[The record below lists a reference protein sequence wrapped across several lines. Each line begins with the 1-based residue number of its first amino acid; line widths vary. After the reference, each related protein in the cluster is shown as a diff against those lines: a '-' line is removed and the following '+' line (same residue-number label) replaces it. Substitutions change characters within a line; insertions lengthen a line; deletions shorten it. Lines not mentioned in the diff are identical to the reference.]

1 MRPIILLQ
9 ARTNSSR
16 LPGKVLLPVEGIP
29 VVVLAA
35 LRAANTGL
43 RVVVVT
49 SQEKSDDELCS
60 VLDSHNAEFFRGDL
74 ENTLKRF
81 VDALE
86 GEADDQIV
94 VRLTGD
100 NVVPDGTLI
109 DEVLEDFR
117 NRDLKYLCCGGEDS
131 GLPYGVSLE
140 VMFVKDLRR
149 ALRESK
155 FPADLEHVTP
165 PIISRYG
172 RASFKRYIGY
182 EMASYRCTID
192 TLDDYLRVCRMF
204 KCGHDPVALSFDSL
218 LKNLREISDLTVVGR
233 PCSRLVLG
241 TAQLGFPYGI
251 VNVVGQPDYDQA
263 RDIIHTAISNGVTYL
278 DTARAYKDSEA
289 ILGRSLSEG
298 WSSRAS
304 VVTKLSPLPEC
315 VESTPADTVKLYV
328 ERSIY
333 QSCQALNANYLD
345 VMLLHRADHLWAWGG
360 AVIESLR
367 AFKGNGQ
374 LGRIGVSIQSPDEA
388 LSVLECSDVEFLQL
402 PFNIL
407 DGRWEQVIKLICDIK
422 RSRPLTVH
430 VRSVLLQGLL
440 TSSDSELWQRANC
453 LESSKVVEWLQE
465 KANTLTNSSVPELCI
480 RFVASLGWVD
490 GVVLGVE
497 TLEQLIENLTILD
510 SPLWDSEIT
519 NSIVKDRPELSSDTL
534 NPSKW
539 GIPSV

>member
-1 MRPIILLQ
+1 MRPVILLQ

-16 LPGKVLLPVEGIP
+16 LPGKVLLPIEGLP

-35 LRAANTGL
+35 LRAASTGH
-43 RVVVVT
+43 RVMVVT
-49 SQEKSDDELCS
+49 SQENSDDELS
-60 VLDSHNAEFFRGDL
+60 DVLDSHNVECFRGDL
-74 ENTLKRF
+74 NNTLKRF

-86 GEADDQIV
+86 GEPDDQIV

-117 NRDLKYLCCGGEDS
+117 NRNLKYLCCGGEGS

-140 VMFVKDLRR
+140 VMFAGDLRG

-155 FPADLEHVTP
+155 LLSDLEHVTP
-165 PIISRYG
+165 PIISKYG
-172 RASFKRYIGY
+172 RVSFKRHIGY
-182 EMASYRCTID
+182 AMASYRCTID

-204 KCGHDPVALSFDSL
+204 KDSDNPVALSLDSL
-218 LKNLREISDLTVVGR
+218 LKKLREISELTVVGK
-233 PCSRLVLG
+233 PCPRLVLG

-251 VNVVGQPDYDQA
+251 VNVVGKPDYDQA
-263 RDIIHTAISNGVTYL
+263 RNIVHTAISNGVIYL

-289 ILGRSLSEG
+289 ILGRALSEG

-304 VVTKLSPLPEC
+304 VVTKLSPLSEC
-315 VESTPADTVKLYV
+315 VENTATDTVKLYV
-328 ERSIY
+328 ERSFY
-333 QSCQALNANYLD
+333 QSCQALNTNYLD
-345 VMLLHRADHLWAWGG
+345 VMLLHRADHLWSWGG
-360 AVIESLR
+360 AVIESLSV
-367 AFKGNGQ
+367 FKDNGQ
-374 LGRIGVSIQSPDEA
+374 LGRVGVSIQSPDEA
-388 LSVLECSDVEFLQL
+388 LRVLDCADVEFLQL

-407 DGRWEQVIKLICDIK
+407 DGRWAQVVKRICDIK

-453 LESSKVVEWLQE
+453 YESLKVIEWLTD
-465 KANTLTNSSVPELCI
+465 KANTLTNGNVPELCI
-480 RFVASLGWVD
+480 RFVASLDWVD

-497 TLEQLIENLTILD
+497 TLEQLTENLTILD
-510 SPLWDSEIT
+510 CPLWGTEVIS
-519 NSIVKDRPELSSDTL
+519 SIVKDRPKLSSDTL

-539 GIPSV
+539 SVS